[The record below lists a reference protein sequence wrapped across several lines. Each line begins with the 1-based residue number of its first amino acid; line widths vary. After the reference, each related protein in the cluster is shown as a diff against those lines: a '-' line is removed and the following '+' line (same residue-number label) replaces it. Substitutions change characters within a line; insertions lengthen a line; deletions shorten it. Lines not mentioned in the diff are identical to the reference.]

1 MNVKPIS
8 MGLVATFE
16 RRISMNI
23 TLRTAALSLA
33 LPGLMAASLPASAA
47 TWHPSSH
54 DQTSVYRD
62 HDDNDDND
70 DGDRWEHRR
79 DRYRGE
85 SRYNQGY
92 YGQNN
97 YQQPYYNNSNQQP
110 YYNNQVWRGNDGRY
124 YCRRKNGTTGLI
136 VGGAAGAL
144 IGRSIAGRGDN
155 TLGTILG
162 AAGGALLGRA
172 VERGSSARCQ

>member
-1 MNVKPIS
+1 MNTKPIHQ
-8 MGLVATFE
+8 GAAATFK
-16 RRISMNI
+16 RRISMNT

-33 LPGLMAASLPASAA
+33 LPGLMAASLPAAAA
-47 TWHPSSH
+47 TWQPASTEQASI
-54 DQTSVYRD
+54 YRD
-62 HDDNDDND
+62 HDDDGDR
-70 DGDRWEHRR
+70 GDRWEHG
-79 DRYRGE
+79 RG
-85 SRYNQGY
+85 RGHNRGYNQQY

-97 YQQPYYNNSNQQP
+97 YQQPYYNNTYQQP
-110 YYNNQVWRGNDGRY
+110 YNNNSDQVWRGNDGRY
-124 YCRRKNGTTGLI
+124 YCKRPNGTTGLI

-172 VERGSSARCQ
+172 VERGSSSRCQ